1 MPTELAARWLGRLVA
16 AAFGALVVASAT
28 LAQTPD
34 VAARSIPAVSFFRD
48 PDIGEAKLS
57 PSGRWLAVKTGIDD
71 KRIRLVT
78 FDLLKGGP
86 SQQAARFDNADIG
99 SFHWVNDDR
108 LVFTLTD
115 HERGSGDLRVA
126 PGLFSVKPDGS
137 ALRQLVEMT
146 RRPGNAA
153 AAAEGEPLNAT
164 HVLLAVPTGEGEQ
177 VIVGE
182 RSFDRQGRLQSIR
195 VKRLDVASGRVSA
208 FAIDGPPNAVDWLFD
223 PRGEPRVIVS
233 VTEGMTRVHWRAP
246 GKKEWIELARMGSL
260 SPSFIPRLV
269 DSAGDLYVT
278 AIGGPGGTSVLKR
291 FDFRAGPPF
300 PQTLASAPGFDVT
313 GEIVVDADS
322 GLAAGVRVDADRES
336 TVWFRPRMKALQQV
350 VDAKLPGRV
359 NRITCSR
366 CELPEAV
373 VLVYSFSDRDPGKY
387 WIYRPQGERWTVVG
401 QARRDIDP
409 SQMSAVTFHRIRAR
423 DGLELPLWIT
433 TPHAPSASPR
443 PAVVLVHGGPWIRG
457 GHWQWSPNAQFLASR
472 GYLVIEPE
480 FRGSGGFGGEH
491 FRAGWKQWGL
501 AMQDD
506 VADTLQWVVD
516 QGWAD
521 PRRACIAGASYGGY
535 AALMGLARHPEAYR
549 CGAAWMAITDPRML
563 FDVDIAG
570 DVGDATR
577 RVGLRALVGDAVDD
591 AAAMAEIAPVEM
603 AARIKA
609 PLLLAYGTLD
619 RRVPLEHGSRMRAA
633 LRAAGVEPEWITYEG
648 EGHGWQILDNRVDFA
663 KRLESFLARN
673 LE

>member
-1 MPTELAARWLGRLVA
+1 MPTELAARPFGRLAA
-16 AAFGALVVASAT
+16 AAFCALGVASAAM
-28 LAQTPD
+28 AQTPED
-34 VAARSIPAVSFFRD
+34 AARSIPAASFFRD

-78 FDLLKGGP
+78 FDLQKGGP

-99 SFHWVNDDR
+99 AFHWVNDGR

-115 HERGSGDLRVA
+115 LERGSGDLRVA

-146 RRPGNAA
+146 RKPGNGA

-164 HVLLAVPTGEGEQ
+164 HVLLTVPTGEGDE
-177 VIVGE
+177 VIIGE
-182 RSFDRQGRLQSIR
+182 RRFDRQGRLQSIR
-195 VKRLDVASGRVSA
+195 VKRMDVVSGRVSA
-208 FAIDGPPNAVDWLFD
+208 SAFDEPPNAVGWLFD

-233 VTEGMTRVHWRAP
+233 TTEGMTRIHWRAP
-246 GKKEWIELARMGSL
+246 GRTEWVELARMGSL

-278 AIGGPGGTSVLKR
+278 AGGGPKGISVLKR
-291 FDFRAGPPF
+291 FDFKAGRPF
-300 PQTLASAPGFDVT
+300 TQALASAPGFDVT

-322 GLAAGVRVDADRES
+322 GLAAGVRVDADKES
-336 TVWFRPRMKALQQV
+336 TIWFRPRMKALQHA
-350 VDAKLPGRV
+350 VDAKLPGRI

-366 CELPEAV
+366 CESSEAV
-373 VLVYSFSDRDPGKY
+373 VLVYSFADRDPGKY
-387 WIYRPQGERWTVVG
+387 WVYRPQGERWTVVG
-401 QARRDIDP
+401 QARKDIDP
-409 SQMSAVTFHRIRAR
+409 GQMAEVAFHRIRAR
-423 DGLELPLWIT
+423 DGLDLPLWIT
-433 TPHAPSASPR
+433 TPHPPSASPR
-443 PAVVLVHGGPWIRG
+443 PAVVLVHGGPWMRG
-457 GHWQWSPNAQFLASR
+457 GHWQWSQNAQFLASR
-472 GYLVIEPE
+472 GYLVIEAE
-480 FRGSGGFGGEH
+480 FRGSAGFGGEH

-506 VADTLQWVVD
+506 VADALQWAVD

-521 PRRACIAGASYGGY
+521 PKRVCIAGASYGGY

-563 FDVDIAG
+563 FDVDR

-577 RVGLRALVGDAVDD
+577 RFGLRALVGDAVDD
-591 AAAMAEIAPVEM
+591 AAAMAEIAPVEL
-603 AARIKA
+603 ATRIKS
-609 PLLLAYGTLD
+609 PVLLAYGTLD
-619 RRVPLEHGSRMRAA
+619 RRVPLEHGTRVRAA
-633 LRAAGVEPEWITYEG
+633 LRAAGVEPEWITYES
-648 EGHGWQILDNRVDFA
+648 EGHGWQILDNRIDFA
-663 KRLESFLARN
+663 LRLESFLARN
-673 LE
+673 LK